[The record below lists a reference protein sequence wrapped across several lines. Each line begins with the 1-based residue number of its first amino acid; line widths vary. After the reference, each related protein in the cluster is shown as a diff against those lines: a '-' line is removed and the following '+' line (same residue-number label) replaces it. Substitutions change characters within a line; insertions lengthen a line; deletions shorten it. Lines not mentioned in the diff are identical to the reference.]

1 MASRT
6 RNGKGLD
13 RGLPCGFTL
22 LELLVVMTIIGTL
35 LSLAAPRYY
44 RSMDKARE
52 AVLREN
58 LNVLRASLD
67 RYYADVGVYPET
79 LQDLVGRRYLRR
91 IPDDPMTGSDRTWTI
106 VPAEDKAKGVVADV
120 RSGAPGKSQD
130 GSAYGAW

>member
-1 MASRT
+1 MASHT
-6 RNGKGLD
+6 RSGKGARRRLT
-13 RGLPCGFTL
+13 RGFTL

-44 RSMDKARE
+44 RSMDKAKE
-52 AVLREN
+52 AVLRED

-91 IPDDPMTGSDRTWTI
+91 IPEDPMTGSDTTWTI
-106 VPAEDKAKGVVADV
+106 VPAANKAKGVVADI

-130 GSAYGAW
+130 GSAYREW